1 VTEVDVIR
9 RRLAAAGALV
19 AAVALVLSGCANQ
32 GGGQAQG
39 GAQPAG
45 APSQPTDA
53 ALPAGNGQGRCAPG
67 TSIGY
72 AGTIAGQNAALGI
85 AIVNAAQLAVD
96 QHNQANPNCQVTLVR
111 ADTGGTPD
119 TAVGPTT
126 ALINNPAVL
135 GIVGLPFS
143 GESRAVG
150 PALNAAG
157 IVNITPS
164 ATNPTLTQNGWTNFF
179 RGLGNDAVQGPAVAR
194 YIQQRLNA
202 QNVCVIKD
210 DSDYGIGLATTVSD
224 ALGPQIA
231 RCQVDVKTNQREF
244 SAIVGQVQQAAP
256 QAIFYAGYYQE
267 AAPLVQ
273 QLRDAGVQT
282 TFIGPDGV
290 KDPQYVVNAAG
301 SADGSL
307 LSCPCVPQEGFTAFT
322 NAYQQAFGVPPQTY
336 SAESYDVTTILLR
349 GLDSGIAD
357 RAGLL
362 NFVRGYQGQGL
373 TKRFQWSPTGE
384 LTNTP
389 VWMYR
394 VQGNQIVTDT
404 QIG

>member
-1 VTEVDVIR
+1 VIR

-32 GGGQAQG
+32 EGGQQQGGGPQ
-39 GAQPAG
+39 AG
-45 APSQPTDA
+45 APAQPSDA
-53 ALPAGNGQGRCAPG
+53 VLPAGNGQGRCAPG

-119 TAVGPTT
+119 TATGPVT
-126 ALINNPAVL
+126 ALINNPQVL
-135 GIVGLPFS
+135 GLVGLPFS

-164 ATNPTLTQNGWTNFF
+164 ATNPGLTQNGWTNFF
-179 RGLGNDAVQGPAVAR
+179 RGLGNDAVQGPAIGR

-202 QNVCVIKD
+202 QKVCVIKD
-210 DSDYGIGLATTVSD
+210 DSDYGIGLAGTVTQ
-224 ALGPQIA
+224 ALGPA
-231 RCQVDVKTNQREF
+231 ASCQVDVKTNQREF
-244 SAIVGQVQQAAP
+244 SAVIGQVQQQAP
-256 QAIFYAGYYQE
+256 QAIFYSGYYQE
-267 AAPLVQ
+267 AAPLIQ

-290 KDPQYVVNAAG
+290 KDEQYVVNAAG

-307 LSCPCVPQEGFTAFT
+307 LSCPCVPQEGFTDFS
-322 NAYQQAFGVPPQTY
+322 NAYRQAFGVAPQTY
-336 SAESYDVTTILLR
+336 SAESYDATTILLR
-349 GLDSGIAD
+349 GLDQGIAD
-357 RAGLL
+357 RPGLL
-362 NFVRGYQGQGL
+362 NHVRNYNGQGL
-373 TKRFQWSPTGE
+373 TKRFQWGPTGE

-394 VQGNQIVTDT
+394 VQGNAIVTDT

>member
-1 VTEVDVIR
+1 VIR

-32 GGGQAQG
+32 EGGQQQGGGPQ
-39 GAQPAG
+39 AG
-45 APSQPTDA
+45 APAQPTDA
-53 ALPAGNGQGRCAPG
+53 VLPAGNGQGRCAPG

-111 ADTGGTPD
+111 ADGGTPD
-119 TAVGPTT
+119 TATGPVT
-126 ALINNPAVL
+126 ALINNPQVL

-164 ATNPTLTQNGWTNFF
+164 ATNPGLTQNGWTNFF
-179 RGLGNDAVQGPAVAR
+179 RGLGNDAVQGPAIGR

-202 QNVCVIKD
+202 PKVCVIKD
-210 DSDYGIGLATTVSD
+210 DSDYGIGLAGTVTQ
-224 ALGPQIA
+224 ALGPA
-231 RCQVDVKTNQREF
+231 ASCQVDVKTNQREF
-244 SAIVGQVQQAAP
+244 SAVIGQVQQQAP
-256 QAIFYAGYYQE
+256 QAIFYSGYYQE
-267 AAPLVQ
+267 AAPLIQ
-273 QLRDAGVQT
+273 QMRDAGVQT

-290 KDPQYVVNAAG
+290 KDEQYVVNAAG
-301 SADGSL
+301 SADGTL
-307 LSCPCVPQEGFTAFT
+307 LSCPCVPQEGFTDFT
-322 NAYQQAFGVPPQTY
+322 NAYRQAFGVPPQTY

-349 GLDSGIAD
+349 GIDQGAAD
-357 RAGLL
+357 RAALL
-362 NFVRGYQGQGL
+362 NFVRSYQGQGL